1 MIVGIRADKCGKSDY
16 SLFKPGE
23 YGKRSDGMWYC
34 CAPVKGLE
42 WPLVC
47 ILTKYIVTENKDKTI
62 TVASTIEINR
72 RDGMKWSGTLR
83 DGIWKE
89 LK

>member
-1 MIVGIRADKCGKSDY
+1 MIVGVRQDKVERSDY

-47 ILTKYIVTENKDKTI
+47 ILTKYNVVENIDKTI
-62 TVASTIEINR
+62 TVTPSILISR
-72 RDGMKWSGTLR
+72 RDGKKWHGTLKN
-83 DGIWKE
+83 GMWAE
-89 LK
+89 L